1 MKWKLA
7 AQLATVVMT
16 ILGIDKIPID
26 GEGKKVAF
34 SDDQKNE
41 LKDFL
46 KDEKQMDEMMEMFNK
61 DLSNME
67 TENQREERLKNEL
80 RTALR
85 QTNLTEEEVE
95 TKIEEGDVEAQ
106 LKLINKNQK
115 EQKALIEK
123 LLKSPEDDSPIA
135 TGPKIGPKAM
145 HSATH
150 LFGDNKAWNA
160 FEDRPWNQRA
170 AGIVTTATDW
180 VEESVNVDKLNG
192 DLKLYYRENPDEI
205 KSLHRDNFGLPS
217 FWPKRMNVVD
227 TIASG
232 TIVTAEISQARKLPW
247 LPKNNNLIQP
257 EEGKIYPI
265 QIDMEFV
272 GYYLQQLEASWI
284 AKLTNREGSQPYK
297 MTFVQFLVSEFDKKA
312 RVEDR
317 IATVKGV
324 HVDTPKDAT
333 QAGKFI
339 NRQDGLLYQFY
350 KARHI
355 TKKYKPFAVGTP
367 TVSNIV
373 DYVDKIIERLPLE
386 VRVNPNLV
394 FYISPY
400 WMKAYKRRY
409 EQLHGTQ
416 NDYVGYPTNPKDYSN
431 VKFEVMPDLEG
442 LDFMFITFDDNIEIL
457 ENIPKEKSL
466 YRFEY
471 LLRKI
476 YVWAD
481 YKLGVRLIH
490 IGTTVKDG
498 DPLEFKVQTVW
509 SNDVSIFPADFSIPV
524 FDTKTGRISAK
535 YGYMKVEDGW
545 NTTVTHID
553 DAKPGQIIKIEGN
566 PNIVESKNVNSTG
579 NLSLAST
586 FDLKQAKI
594 LTLFVKADGS
604 IVELK
609 REDVV
614 SAAAP
619 ADVNFDA
626 GIIDASEGVNFYST
640 AAANEVLDE
649 ITNGVEGNEITIY
662 GPPGAPTLTINDVAG
677 NIEVASQA
685 VLATAS
691 DKITLVKTGG
701 VWYESERT
709 IA

>member
-7 AQLATVVMT
+7 AQMATLVMT

-34 SDDQKNE
+34 SDDQKSE
-41 LKDFL
+41 LKRFL
-46 KDEKQMDEMMEMFNK
+46 KDEAQMDDMMQAFNK
-61 DLSNME
+61 DLANME
-67 TENQREERLKNEL
+67 TEAQREERLKNEL
-80 RTALR
+80 RTALK
-85 QTNLTEEEVE
+85 QTNLTEQEVE
-95 TKIEEGDVEAQ
+95 NKLEEGNLEDQ
-106 LKLINKNQK
+106 LKLINKNQQ

-123 LLKSPEDDSPIA
+123 LLKDPEGDSPIA
-135 TGPKIGPKAM
+135 NGPSIGPKAQ
-145 HSATH
+145 HSTTH
-150 LFGDNKAWNA
+150 LFGDNKSWNA
-160 FEDRPWNQRA
+160 FDGRPWNQRA
-170 AGIVTTATDW
+170 AGIVTDATEFSDRTV
-180 VEESVNVDKLNG
+180 VEKLN
-192 DLKLYYRENPDEI
+192 DDMDHYFRENPEEI

-217 FWPKRMNVVD
+217 FWPKRLNVDDKVAD
-227 TIASG
+227 G
-232 TIVTAEISQARKLPW
+232 NIVSAEITQARKLPW
-247 LPKNNNLIQP
+247 LPKNKQLIEP
-257 EEGKIYPI
+257 EEGQIFPA
-265 QIDMEFV
+265 QIDIEFV
-272 GYYLQQLEASWI
+272 GYYLQKMEASWLN
-284 AKLTNREGSQPYK
+284 KWNQEGSQPYK
-297 MTFVQFLVSEFDKKA
+297 ESFVRFLVSELDKKA

-317 IATVKGV
+317 ISTVKGIFV
-324 HVDTPKDAT
+324 KTPENAT
-333 QAGKFI
+333 VAGKFI

-367 TVSNIV
+367 TTSNIV
-373 DYVDKIIERLPLE
+373 DYVDKMIESLPLE

-394 FYISPY
+394 FYLSPY

-409 EQLHGTQ
+409 EQIHGTQ
-416 NDYVGYPTNPKDYSN
+416 NDYTGYPTNPKDYSN

-442 LDFMFITFDDNIEIL
+442 LVFMFITFDDNIELL
-457 ENIPKEKSL
+457 ENVPKEKSM
-466 YRFEY
+466 YHFEY
-471 LLRKI
+471 LKRI
-476 YVWAD
+476 MYIWAD
-481 YKLGVRLIH
+481 YKQGVRLIH

-509 SNDVSIFPADFSIPV
+509 TNDVPIFPADFSIPV
-524 FDTKTGRISAK
+524 FDTLTGRISAK

-545 NTTVTHID
+545 NTVVTHID

-566 PNIVESKNVNSTG
+566 PNMTTSRNIVSTG
-579 NLSLAST
+579 NLTLASN
-586 FDLKQAKI
+586 FDLKTARI

-614 SAAAP
+614 SASAP

-685 VLATAS
+685 VLATAA
-691 DKITLVKTGG
+691 DKITLVKVGG